1 MFEMMQPRLIGI
13 RDNLLVM
20 ECSCF
25 FNRILLTYGDNGEII
40 LRGKG
45 SGGLNEMKK
54 KLHDNQ
60 IYVGVARIRA
70 VDDHG
75 SRRAKFV
82 YINYVGVNVVSLFR
96 SIFLIC
102 NMEFCDY

>member
-1 MFEMMQPRLIGI
+1 ML
-13 RDNLLVM
+13 
-20 ECSCF
+20 S
-25 FNRILLTYGDNGEII
+25 YGESGEVI

-60 IYVGVARIRA
+60 IYVGVARVRA

-75 SRRAKFV
+75 SQRAKFV
-82 YINYVGVNVVSLFR
+82 YINYVGVSVVRMFSF
-96 SIFLIC
+96 
-102 NMEFCDY
+102 